1 MSEQSGDRA
10 MKITAAVLSLSLLAG
25 SVQAGVALDMV
36 RTDTSGEETERN
48 EIFAQSGMLR
58 IDSGGGPFSS
68 AVSMIFLGD
77 KFLVVDHDEKS
88 YIVMDEAMLD
98 AVSSK
103 ISEAM
108 KQMEA
113 QLANM
118 PPEQRAM
125 AEQMMQSQMSGMM
138 GEQESA
144 PMRVE
149 AIGPGEWGGRNCTR
163 YAVFIGPEKSQDVC
177 AAPLDQ
183 VDGAADM
190 MEAFRGMAKFVKKL
204 TESLPGPLAASISD
218 NPGAVMEQIDGFP
231 VHSVEYQYGQ
241 ATGEVSLQSIKEQEL
256 EASVFTAPD
265 GYKLEDPFAGR

>member
-1 MSEQSGDRA
+1 
-10 MKITAAVLSLSLLAG
+10 MKITAAVFSLSLLAG
-25 SVQAGVALDMV
+25 SAQAGVALDMV
-36 RTDTSGEETERN
+36 RTDTSGDETERSQ
-48 EIFAQSGMLR
+48 IFAQSGMLR
-58 IDSGGGPFSS
+58 IDSGGGQFSS

-88 YIVMDEAMLD
+88 YIIMDEAMLD

-103 ISEAM
+103 ISDAM

-113 QLANM
+113 QFESM

-125 AEQMMQSQMSGMM
+125 AEQMMQSQMPGVM
-138 GEQESA
+138 GEQEA
-144 PMRVE
+144 TPMRVE
-149 AIGPGEWGGRNCTR
+149 AIGPGEWQGRACTR
-163 YAVFIGPEKSQDVC
+163 YAVFDGPEKSQDVC

-190 MEAFRGMAKFVKKL
+190 MEAFQGMAKFVTKL

-218 NPGAVMEQIDGFP
+218 NPGAFMEQIDGFP

-241 ATGEVSLQSIKEQEL
+241 ASAEVSLESIEEQEL
-256 EASVFTAPD
+256 EATVFAAPD
-265 GYKLEDPFAGR
+265 GYKLKDPFAGR

>member
-1 MSEQSGDRA
+1 MN
-10 MKITAAVLSLSLLAG
+10 KLIITIGLLVLSAPLY
-25 SVQAGVALDMV
+25 AGVALDMV
-36 RTDTSGEETERN
+36 RTDTSGEEIERN

-68 AVSMIFLGD
+68 DVSMIFLGD

-88 YIVMDEAMLD
+88 YIIMDEAMLN

-103 ISEAM
+103 IGEAM

-113 QLANM
+113 QLASM

-125 AEQMMQSQMSGMM
+125 AEQMMQSQMPGIM
-138 GEQESA
+138 GDQDQEST

-149 AIGPGEWGGRNCTR
+149 AIGPGEWRGRDCTR

-177 AAPLDQ
+177 AAALDQ
-183 VDGAADM
+183 VDGSADM

-204 TESLPGPLAASISD
+204 TESLPGPLANSISD
-218 NPGAVMEQIDGFP
+218 NPGAVMEEIDGFP
-231 VHSVEYQYGQ
+231 VHSVEYEFGQ
-241 ATGEVSLQSIKEQEL
+241 ATAEVSLQSIEEQDL
-256 EASVFTAPD
+256 EASVFAAPD
-265 GYKLEDPFAGR
+265 GYKLQDPFAGR

>member
-1 MSEQSGDRA
+1 VNKLIIAIGLL
-10 MKITAAVLSLSLLAG
+10 VLSTSLY
-25 SVQAGVALDMV
+25 AGVALDMV
-36 RTDTSGEETERN
+36 RTDTSGKETERS
-48 EIFAQSGMLR
+48 EILAQAGKLR
-58 IDSGGGPFSS
+58 INSGGGPFSS

-77 KFLVVDHDEKS
+77 KFLVIDHDKKS
-88 YIVMDEAMLD
+88 YIIMDEAMLD

-113 QLANM
+113 QLASM

-125 AEQMMQSQMSGMM
+125 AEQMMKSQMPGMM
-138 GEQESA
+138 DEQEPTS
-144 PMRVE
+144 MRVE
-149 AIGPGEWGGRNCTR
+149 AIGPGEWQGRACTR
-163 YAVFIGPEKSQDVC
+163 YAVFNGTEKSQDVC

-190 MEAFRGMAKFVKKL
+190 MEAFHGMAKFVKKL

-218 NPGAVMEQIDGFP
+218 NPGAVMEQIEGFP

-241 ATGEVSLQSIKEQEL
+241 ATAEVSLQSIEEQEL
-256 EASVFTAPD
+256 GPSVFAAPD
-265 GYKLEDPFAGR
+265 GYKLEEPLAGR